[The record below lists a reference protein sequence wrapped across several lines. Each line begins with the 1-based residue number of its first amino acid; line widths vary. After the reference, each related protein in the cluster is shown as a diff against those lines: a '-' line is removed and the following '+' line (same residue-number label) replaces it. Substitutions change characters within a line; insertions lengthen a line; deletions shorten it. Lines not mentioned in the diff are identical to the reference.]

1 MILVHVVPV
10 NVKDLIMQ
18 ERFTIIMLLLHYSI
32 QVKLPT
38 AKLKRSRTFKKVLS
52 RMWETATIS
61 GTSINAGVPECI
73 EKYLKASDFI
83 KALIE
88 ARKAKEIT
96 MN

>member
-1 MILVHVVPV
+1 MILVHIAPP
-10 NVKDLIMQ
+10 NVKYTIIN
-18 ERFTIIMLLLHYSI
+18 ENYIIIMLLLHYNI

-38 AKLKRSRTFKKVLS
+38 AKLKRSRTFKKVLTK
-52 RMWETATIS
+52 MWETASIS
-61 GTSINAGVPECI
+61 ANSAHAVPECI

-88 ARKAKEIT
+88 ARKTKEIT